1 MPKHFKFKHFDSIAR
16 LVGLEGDVDWR
27 REDSRDLGWKANKS
41 KQKRMSA
48 KIKGLRSVDVYR
60 TYLER
65 TPMAHVLTA
74 SPPTNL
80 FI

>member
-65 TPMAHVLTA
+65 TSKARVPASSLPTKHV
-74 SPPTNL
+74 
-80 FI
+80 